1 MLKLLFITPKIKE
14 DDDDFAF
21 TSLWA
26 KEFSRQGFEVTVICL
41 EVGKH
46 SLPFPVYSLGKEEG
60 WPFWRW
66 FLRFQKLILTIPH
79 DRVFVHMNPRWLAAG
94 AWYWWVKKISTYL
107 WYTHYTRPLSLK
119 IGDKIV
125 KRMFAATVD
134 CLPQYN
140 NDPRKVVTGHGI
152 DLDFWNVPE
161 VLEEQ
166 KESATHLLAVHRISR
181 SKRIDIVLR
190 ALMLLPK
197 EYTLT
202 HYGRPQD
209 PRSDPEYY
217 EEIKRLA
224 DSPELKGRVH
234 FMGSLP
240 MPELRKI
247 YPRFRVMA
255 NMVPDTIDKTVLEAM
270 YCGVTPIITAGHA
283 KAIGFPNSPVND
295 SPEALAEYI
304 KNLSAC
310 ADADRSASL
319 SASAP
324 AQAGAQAGMKLM
336 SREELRKIVSEKHS
350 LSGLVKKMGEYIKEG
365 K

>member
-1 MLKLLFITPKIKE
+1 MKLLFITPKIKE

-26 KEFSRQGFEVTVICL
+26 KEFARQGFEVTVICL
-41 EVGKH
+41 LKGKH
-46 SLPFPVYSLGKEEG
+46 SLPFSVYSLGKEEG
-60 WPFWRW
+60 LSSWRW

-94 AWYWWVKKISTYL
+94 AWYWWLKNIPTYL

-125 KRMFAATVD
+125 KRMFTATKD

-140 NDPRKVVTGHGI
+140 FDKRKVVTSHGI
-152 DLDFWNVPE
+152 DTEFWNVPE
-161 VLEEQ
+161 VPEVERQ
-166 KESATHLLAVHRISR
+166 PVTNLLAVHRISR

-190 ALMLLPK
+190 ALKFLPK

-217 EEIKRLA
+217 EEIKKLA
-224 DSPELKGRVH
+224 DSPELQGRVR
-234 FMGSLP
+234 FMGSVP
-240 MPELRKI
+240 MPKLREI
-247 YPRFRVMA
+247 YPHYRLLI

-270 YCGVTPIITAGHA
+270 YCGVTPVITKGHA
-283 KAIGFPNSPVND
+283 KAIGFPSSPDND
-295 SPEALAEYI
+295 SPEAVAEYI
-304 KNLSAC
+304 KN
-310 ADADRSASL
+310 
-319 SASAP
+319 
-324 AQAGAQAGMKLM
+324 MKEIP
-336 SREELRKIVSEKHS
+336 REELRKIVEEKHS
-350 LSGLVKKMGEYIKEG
+350 LSKLVERMGGYIRKG
-365 K
+365 N

>member
-1 MLKLLFITPKIKE
+1 MRLLFITPKIKE

-26 KEFSRQGFEVTVICL
+26 KEFTRQGFDVTVICL
-41 EVGKH
+41 EKGKH
-46 SLPFPVYSLGKEEG
+46 ALPFQVYSLGKDEG
-60 WPFWRW
+60 LSSWRW

-94 AWYWWVKKISTYL
+94 AWYWFLRGTPTYL

-125 KRMFAATVD
+125 KRMFAATAD

-140 NDPRKVVTGHGI
+140 DDPRKVVTGHGI
-152 DLDFWNVPE
+152 DIDFWDCPAVPDTE
-161 VLEEQ
+161 REP
-166 KESATHLLAVHRISR
+166 ATHLLAVHRISR

-190 ALMLLPK
+190 ALALLPP

-209 PRSDPEYY
+209 PRSDPDY
-217 EEIKRLA
+217 EREIRELS
-224 DSPELKGRVH
+224 DSPALAGRVH

-240 MPELRKI
+240 MPELKRI
-247 YPRFRVMA
+247 YPKFRTLV

-270 YCGVTPIITAGHA
+270 YCGVTPVITPGHA
-283 KAIGFPNSPVND
+283 VAIGYPTSPRD
-295 SPEALAEYI
+295 ESPEAVAEYI
-304 KNLSAC
+304 K
-310 ADADRSASL
+310 SL
-319 SASAP
+319 QP
-324 AQAGAQAGMKLM
+324 T
-336 SREELRKIVSEKHS
+336 SREELRRIVKERHS
-350 LSGLVKKMGEYIKEG
+350 LSGLIEKMGEYIRSG
-365 K
+365 N